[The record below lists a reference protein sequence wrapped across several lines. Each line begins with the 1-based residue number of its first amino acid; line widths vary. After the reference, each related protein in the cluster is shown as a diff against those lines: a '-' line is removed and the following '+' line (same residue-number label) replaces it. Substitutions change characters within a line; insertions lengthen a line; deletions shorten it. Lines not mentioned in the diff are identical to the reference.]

1 MDINEKIKRL
11 EESCERLAKDDA
23 ERLNEKIDKEIEEQ
37 IESDLEEYE
46 KNKSFLI
53 KNSVKK

>member
-37 IESDLEEYE
+37 IESDLE
-46 KNKSFLI
+46 
-53 KNSVKK
+53 